1 MPRKLVA
8 FLALLVTVGIGIVWL
23 KLAFP
28 FRPVQ
33 QAMLGR
39 SITCR
44 MTTGSAPSV
53 PVSEWG
59 RQPALHIWDIA
70 SAKAVN
76 HIDTDLNWR
85 ISIASVPLRPGS
97 LEIMPASGSWNLS
110 LELSAKQGM
119 DIDTNS

>member
-1 MPRKLVA
+1 MQNDD
-8 FLALLVTVGIGIVWL
+8 W
-23 KLAFP
+23 
-28 FRPVQ
+28 FRSKRPC
-33 QAMLGR
+33 LGMGAAAW
-39 SITCR
+39 SPH
-44 MTTGSAPSV
+44 MGH
-53 PVSEWG
+53 
-59 RQPALHIWDIA
+59 RQ
-70 SAKAVN
+70 AKAVN